1 VATELTD
8 ESTLLLRKDE
18 IINSSVGLMSALVTG
33 GASGIGQAVAEMLA
47 ARGHPVVVA
56 DISLGGAN
64 TTSMRIREKGGT
76 AIALELDV
84 CDEQSVLDGF
94 CAATSAFTTTPQLVV
109 SCAGILHFASAIE
122 TPIADFDRVIGV
134 NLRGTFL
141 VSTTAARALIGAEL
155 PGSIVNVSSIHAV
168 LSEPNASSYTASKG
182 GVEAMSRTFA
192 TEWAPESIRVNCV
205 RPGATITALTAEI
218 YSQEVLNALAQR
230 IPLKRPAT
238 PMEIAEGIVFLLSDS
253 ANYITGTT
261 LDIDG
266 GYLMNGALP
275 DADYMDATRKNGVL

>member
-1 VATELTD
+1 MN
-8 ESTLLLRKDE
+8 
-18 IINSSVGLMSALVTG
+18 NSFGLMSALVTG

-47 ARGHPVVVA
+47 ERGHPVAVA
-56 DISLGGAN
+56 DVSLGGASN
-64 TTSMRIREKGGT
+64 TLMRIREKGGT

-84 CDEQSVLDGF
+84 RDEQSVLDGF
-94 CAATSAFTTTPQLVV
+94 AAARSAFTTTPQLVV
-109 SCAGILHFASAIE
+109 SCAGILHFAPAIE
-122 TPIADFDRVIGV
+122 TSIADFDRVLGV

-141 VSTTAARALIGAEL
+141 VSTTAARALADAEL

-192 TEWAPESIRVNCV
+192 TEWASKAIRVNCV
-205 RPGATITALTAEI
+205 RPGATITALTADI

-238 PMEIAEGIVFLLSDS
+238 PREIAEGIIFLLSDS

-266 GYLMNGALP
+266 GYVMNGALP
-275 DADYMDATRKNGVL
+275 AADYMDAASKDGDL